1 MAKGIIYLMET
12 VVPGLIKIGKTSSD
26 NFEQRMYNL
35 ERNGYNNV
43 VGLKRRFAIEVE
55 EYSEKEILLHTLFDK
70 SRLQNSELF
79 ALDINIVI
87 QLLSSFD
94 GRQVYPQNETKE
106 QVFAD
111 ATESKQ
117 VKANLALIPELLYL
131 ERTIKNVGKIEAIGR
146 LTAEGFVVMKGSHIS
161 PKDSNSMPRVIK
173 EKRKNAKIADGILQE
188 DMLFSSPSYA
198 GVFVIGQSCNGLKS
212 WKTKDGREL
221 KSLLETDDIMT

>member
-1 MAKGIIYLMET
+1 MAKGIIYIMET
-12 VVPGLIKIGKTSSD
+12 VVPGLIKIGKTASD

-55 EYSEKEILLHTLFDK
+55 EYSEKEVLIHSLFDK

-79 ALDINIVI
+79 AIDIDLVI
-87 QLLSSFD
+87 QLLTSFE
-94 GRQVYPQNETKE
+94 GKQIYPENETKE

-117 VKANLALIPELLYL
+117 VKANLALIPDILYL
-131 ERTIKNVGKIEAIGR
+131 ERTIKNVGKINAIGHQ
-146 LTAEGFVVMKGSHIS
+146 TAEGFVVMKGSHIS
-161 PKDSNSMPRVIK
+161 PETANSIPNKIK
-173 EKRKNAKIADGILQE
+173 ETRGKAKITDGILQE

-198 GVFVIGQSCNGLKS
+198 AMFVIGKSENGLTR

-221 KSLLETDDIMT
+221 KSLLETDD

>member
-1 MAKGIIYLMET
+1 MAKGIIYIMET
-12 VVPGLIKIGKTSSD
+12 VVPGLIKIGKTASD

-55 EYSEKEILLHTLFDK
+55 EYNEKEVLIHSLFDK

-79 ALDINIVI
+79 ATDIDLVI
-87 QLLSSFD
+87 QLLTSFE
-94 GRQVYPQNETKE
+94 GKQIYPENETKE

-117 VKANLALIPELLYL
+117 VKKNLALIPEILYL
-131 ERTIKNVGKIEAIGR
+131 ERTIKNVGKINAMGR
-146 LTAEGFVVMKGSHIS
+146 QTAEGFVVMKGSYIS
-161 PKDSNSMPRVIK
+161 PESAESIPTKIKVLREKAQIKDGV
-173 EKRKNAKIADGILQE
+173 LQQ
-188 DMLFSSPSYA
+188 DTLFSSPSYA
-198 GVFVIGQSCNGLKS
+198 AMFVIGKSENGLRR

-221 KSLLETDDIMT
+221 KSLIKTDE

>member
-1 MAKGIIYLMET
+1 MAKGIIYIMET
-12 VVPGLIKIGKTSSD
+12 VVPGLIKIGKTASN

-55 EYSEKEILLHTLFDK
+55 EYSEKEVLIHSLFDK

-79 ALDINIVI
+79 AIDIDLVI
-87 QLLSSFD
+87 QLLTSFE
-94 GRQVYPQNETKE
+94 GKQIYPENETKE

-117 VKANLALIPELLYL
+117 VKANLALIPDILYL
-131 ERTIKNVGKIEAIGR
+131 ERTIKNVGKINAIGHQ
-146 LTAEGFVVMKGSHIS
+146 TAEGFVVMKGSHIS
-161 PKDSNSMPRVIK
+161 PETANSIPNKIK
-173 EKRKNAKIADGILQE
+173 ETRGKAKITDGILQE

-198 GVFVIGQSCNGLKS
+198 AMFVIGKSENGLTR

-221 KSLLETDDIMT
+221 KSLLKTDD

>member
-1 MAKGIIYLMET
+1 MAKGIIYIMET
-12 VVPGLIKIGKTSSD
+12 VVPGLIKIGKTASD

-55 EYSEKEILLHTLFDK
+55 EYNEKEVLIHSLFDK

-79 ALDINIVI
+79 ATDIDLVI
-87 QLLSSFD
+87 QLLTSFE
-94 GRQVYPQNETKE
+94 GKQIYPENETKE

-117 VKANLALIPELLYL
+117 VKKNLALIPEILYL
-131 ERTIKNVGKIEAIGR
+131 ERTIKNVGKINAMGR
-146 LTAEGFVVMKGSHIS
+146 QTAEGFVVMKGSYIS
-161 PKDSNSMPRVIK
+161 PESAESIPTKIKVLREKAQIKDGV
-173 EKRKNAKIADGILQE
+173 LQQ
-188 DMLFSSPSYA
+188 DTLFSSPSYA
-198 GVFVIGQSCNGLKS
+198 AMFVIGKSEIGLRR

-221 KSLLETDDIMT
+221 KSLIKTDE

>member
-1 MAKGIIYLMET
+1 MAKGIIYIMET
-12 VVPGLIKIGKTSSD
+12 VVPGLIKIGKTASD

-55 EYSEKEILLHTLFDK
+55 EYSEKEVLIHSLFDK

-79 ALDINIVI
+79 AIDIDLVI
-87 QLLSSFD
+87 QLLTSFE
-94 GRQVYPQNETKE
+94 GKQIYPENETKE
-106 QVFAD
+106 QAFAD

-117 VKANLALIPELLYL
+117 VKANLALIPDILYL
-131 ERTIKNVGKIEAIGR
+131 ERTIKNVGKINAIGHQ
-146 LTAEGFVVMKGSHIS
+146 TAEGFVVMKGSHIS
-161 PKDSNSMPRVIK
+161 PETANSIPNKIK
-173 EKRKNAKIADGILQE
+173 ETRGKAKITDGILQE

-198 GVFVIGQSCNGLKS
+198 AMFVIGKSENGLTR

-221 KSLLETDDIMT
+221 KSLLETDD

>member
-1 MAKGIIYLMET
+1 MAKGIIYIMET
-12 VVPGLIKIGKTSSD
+12 VVPGLIKIGKTASD

-55 EYSEKEILLHTLFDK
+55 EYSEKEILIHSLFDK

-79 ALDINIVI
+79 ATDINLVI
-87 QLLSSFD
+87 QLLTSFE
-94 GRQVYPQNETKE
+94 GKQIYPENETKE

-117 VKANLALIPELLYL
+117 VKANLALIPENLYL
-131 ERTIKNVGKIEAIGR
+131 ERTIKNVGKINAIGR
-146 LTAEGFVVMKGSHIS
+146 QTAEGFVVMKGSRIS
-161 PKDSNSMPRVIK
+161 PESADSISNKIREIR
-173 EKRKNAKIADGILQE
+173 EKAKITDGILQE

-198 GVFVIGQSCNGLKS
+198 ASFVIGQSCNGLTY
-212 WKTKDGREL
+212 WKTKDGKTL
-221 KSLLETDDIMT
+221 KSLLETDA

>member
-1 MAKGIIYLMET
+1 MAKGIIYIMET
-12 VVPGLIKIGKTSSD
+12 VVPGLIKIGKTASD

-55 EYSEKEILLHTLFDK
+55 EYSEKEILIHSLFDK

-79 ALDINIVI
+79 ATDINLVI
-87 QLLSSFD
+87 QLLTSFE
-94 GRQVYPQNETKE
+94 GKQIYPENETKE

-117 VKANLALIPELLYL
+117 VKANLALIPENLYL
-131 ERTIKNVGKIEAIGR
+131 ERTIKNVGKINATGR
-146 LTAEGFVVMKGSHIS
+146 QTTEGFVVMKGSHIS
-161 PKDSNSMPRVIK
+161 PESADSISNKIREIR
-173 EKRKNAKIADGILQE
+173 EKAKISDGILQE

-198 GVFVIGQSCNGLKS
+198 AMFVTGKSENGLKR
-212 WKTKDGREL
+212 WKTKDGKTL
-221 KSLLETDDIMT
+221 KSLLETNA